1 MAHHKDTDIQVIM
14 EPTYK
19 IEIFEGPLD
28 LLLSLIYKNKVD
40 IMDIPITLI
49 FEQYMEYLDQMREM
63 DMDIAGEFIVMASEL
78 MLIKSRM
85 LLPRPEGEEQT
96 EDPRTKLAN
105 ALIEYKHAKEVAEE
119 LDELVHTYGGRLAKD
134 TEEIPAD
141 DSFIAEHSV
150 FLLQRAM
157 TRMLINR
164 GKEELLKQEAERI
177 QPIIKRRVVPVGEK
191 VITVLRRVVRK
202 KRCSFESLF
211 DGCASRSEL
220 IATFLAVLELL
231 KVNRIS
237 VSEPDEQEEIYIS
250 LNENYVKQQEETGE
264 NPENFS
270 DGN

>member
-1 MAHHKDTDIQVIM
+1 M

-40 IMDIPITLI
+40 ITDIPIALI
-49 FEQYMEYLDQMREM
+49 FDQYMEYLDRMREM

-85 LLPRPEGEEQT
+85 LLPKPEGEENA

-105 ALIEYKHAKEVAEE
+105 ALIEYKHAKEISEE
-119 LDELVHTYGGRLAKD
+119 LDEMIRTYGGRMAKD

-150 FLLQRAM
+150 TLLQRAM
-157 TRMLINR
+157 TRMLLNR
-164 GKEELLKQEAERI
+164 SKEEMLRQEAQMVR
-177 QPIIKRRVVPVGEK
+177 PIVRRKIVPVGVK
-191 VITVLRRVVRK
+191 VISVLKTVIRK
-202 KRCSFESLF
+202 KNVRF
-211 DGCASRSEL
+211 DEFFDHCTSRSEL
-220 IATFLAVLELL
+220 VATFMAVLELL
-231 KVNRIS
+231 KVSRIN
-237 VSEPDEQEEIYIS
+237 VSEPDENDDVYIS
-250 LNENYVKQQEETGE
+250 LNENYVKPTETPEET
-264 NPENFS
+264 

>member
-1 MAHHKDTDIQVIM
+1 M

-40 IMDIPITLI
+40 ITDIPIALI
-49 FEQYMEYLDQMREM
+49 FDQYMEYLDKMREM

-85 LLPRPEGEEQT
+85 LLPKPEGEENA

-119 LDELVHTYGGRLAKD
+119 LDEMVRVYSGRLAKD

-150 FLLQRAM
+150 ALLQRAM
-157 TRMLINR
+157 TRMLLNR
-164 GKEELLKQEAERI
+164 SKEEMLRQEEQMVR
-177 QPIIKRRVVPVGEK
+177 PIVRRKIVPVGVK
-191 VITVLRRVVRK
+191 VISVLKTVLRK
-202 KRCSFESLF
+202 KRAKFDELF
-211 DGCASRSEL
+211 DHCTSRSEL
-220 IATFLAVLELL
+220 VATFMAVLELL
-231 KVNRIS
+231 KVSRIN
-237 VSEPDEQEEIYIS
+237 VSEPDDHDDIYITI
-250 LNENYVKQQEETGE
+250 NENYVKPAEATEET
-264 NPENFS
+264 

>member
-1 MAHHKDTDIQVIM
+1 M

-40 IMDIPITLI
+40 ITDIPIALI
-49 FEQYMEYLDQMREM
+49 FDQYMEYLDRMREM

-85 LLPRPEGEEQT
+85 LLPKPEGEENA

-105 ALIEYKHAKEVAEE
+105 ALIEYKHAKEISEE
-119 LDELVHTYGGRLAKD
+119 LDEMLRTYGGRMAKD

-150 FLLQRAM
+150 TLLQRAM
-157 TRMLINR
+157 TRMLLNR
-164 GKEELLKQEAERI
+164 SKEEMLRQEAQMVR
-177 QPIIKRRVVPVGEK
+177 PIVRRKIVPVGVK
-191 VITVLRRVVRK
+191 VISVLKTVIRK
-202 KRCSFESLF
+202 KNVRF
-211 DGCASRSEL
+211 DEFFDHCTSRSEL
-220 IATFLAVLELL
+220 VATFMAVLELL
-231 KVNRIS
+231 KVSRIN
-237 VSEPDEQEEIYIS
+237 VSEPDENDDVYIS
-250 LNENYVKQQEETGE
+250 LNENYVKPTETPEET
-264 NPENFS
+264 

>member
-1 MAHHKDTDIQVIM
+1 M

-40 IMDIPITLI
+40 ITDIPIALI
-49 FEQYMEYLDQMREM
+49 FDQYMEYLDRMREM

-85 LLPRPEGEEQT
+85 LLPKPEGEENT

-105 ALIEYKHAKEVAEE
+105 ALIEYKHAKESSEE
-119 LDELVHTYGGRLAKD
+119 LDEMLRTYGGRMAKD

-150 FLLQRAM
+150 TLLQRAM
-157 TRMLINR
+157 TRMLLNR
-164 GKEELLKQEAERI
+164 SKEEMLRQEAQMVR
-177 QPIIKRRVVPVGEK
+177 PIVRRKIVPVGVK
-191 VITVLRRVVRK
+191 VISVLKTVIRK
-202 KRCSFESLF
+202 KNVRF
-211 DGCASRSEL
+211 DEFFDHCTSRSEL
-220 IATFLAVLELL
+220 VATFMAVLELL
-231 KVNRIS
+231 KVSRIN
-237 VSEPDEQEEIYIS
+237 VSEPDENDDVYIS
-250 LNENYVKQQEETGE
+250 LNENYVKPTETPEET
-264 NPENFS
+264 

>member
-1 MAHHKDTDIQVIM
+1 M

-40 IMDIPITLI
+40 IMDIPIALI
-49 FEQYMEYLDQMREM
+49 FDQYMEYLDQMREM

-85 LLPRPEGEEQT
+85 LLPRPEGDDPG

-105 ALIEYKHAKEVAEE
+105 ALIEYKHAKEIAED
-119 LDELVHTYGGRLAKD
+119 LDEMVKQYGGRLAKD

-150 FLLQRAM
+150 YLLQRAM

-164 GKEELLKQEAERI
+164 GKEELLKQEAQMVRPMI
-177 QPIIKRRVVPVGEK
+177 RKKIVPVGAK
-191 VITVLRRVVRK
+191 IVTVLRRVI
-202 KRCSFESLF
+202 KREKCKFDTLF
-211 DGCASRSEL
+211 DGVTSRSEL
-220 IATFLAVLELL
+220 VATFMAVLELL
-231 KVNRIS
+231 KVNRIN
-237 VSEPDEQEEIYIS
+237 VEEDENEDVYIS
-250 LNENYVKQQEETGE
+250 LNKNYVKQQEETDE
-264 NPENFS
+264 VPDEF
-270 DGN
+270 DGD

>member
-1 MAHHKDTDIQVIM
+1 M

-49 FEQYMEYLDQMREM
+49 FDQYMEYLDQMRKL

-85 LLPRPEGEEQT
+85 LLPRPEGEDPT

-150 FLLQRAM
+150 YLLQRAM
-157 TRMLINR
+157 TRMLLNR
-164 GKEELLKQEAERI
+164 GKEDLQKQEAQMVR
-177 QPIIKRRVVPVGEK
+177 PIIRKKIVPVTAK
-191 VITVLRRVVRK
+191 IVTVLRRVIK
-202 KRCSFESLF
+202 QEQCKFETLF
-211 DGCASRSEL
+211 DGVTSRSEL
-220 IATFLAVLELL
+220 VATFMAVLELL
-231 KVNRIS
+231 KVNRIN
-237 VSEPDEQEEIYIS
+237 VTEDDNEDVFIS
-250 LNENYVKQQEETGE
+250 LNKNYVKPQEETG
-264 NPENFS
+264 S
-270 DGN
+270 DGSDDLDEY

>member
-1 MAHHKDTDIQVIM
+1 M

-40 IMDIPITLI
+40 IMDIPIALI
-49 FEQYMEYLDQMREM
+49 FDQYMEYLDKMREM

-85 LLPRPEGEEQT
+85 LLPRPEGDDPG

-105 ALIEYKHAKEVAEE
+105 ALIEYKHAKEIAED
-119 LDELVHTYGGRLAKD
+119 LDEMVKQYGGRLAKD

-150 FLLQRAM
+150 YLLQRAM

-164 GKEELLKQEAERI
+164 GMEELLKQEAQMVRPMI
-177 QPIIKRRVVPVGEK
+177 RKKIVPVGAK
-191 VITVLRRVVRK
+191 IVTVLRRVI
-202 KRCSFESLF
+202 KREKCKFDTLF
-211 DGCASRSEL
+211 DGVTSRSEL
-220 IATFLAVLELL
+220 VATFMAVLELL
-231 KVNRIS
+231 KVNRIN
-237 VSEPDEQEEIYIS
+237 VEEDENEDVYIS
-250 LNENYVKQQEETGE
+250 LNKNYVKQQEETDE
-264 NPENFS
+264 VPDEF
-270 DGN
+270 DGD

>member
-1 MAHHKDTDIQVIM
+1 M

-40 IMDIPITLI
+40 ITDIPIALI
-49 FEQYMEYLDQMREM
+49 FDQYMEYLEQMREM

-85 LLPRPEGEEQT
+85 LLPKPEGEENA

-105 ALIEYKHAKEVAEE
+105 ALIEYKHAKETAEE
-119 LDELVHTYGGRLAKD
+119 LDELIHEYGGRLAKD

-150 FLLQRAM
+150 ALLQRAM
-157 TRMLINR
+157 TRLLLNR
-164 GKEELLKQEAERI
+164 SRDEILKQEAQMMR
-177 QPIIKRRVVPVGEK
+177 PIMRRKIVPVGVK
-191 VITVLRRVVRK
+191 VVTVLRAVIRK
-202 KRCSFESLF
+202 KRAKFEELF
-211 DGCASRSEL
+211 DGCTSRSEL
-220 IATFLAVLELL
+220 VATFMAVLELL
-231 KVNRIS
+231 KVTRIN
-237 VSEPDEQEEIYIS
+237 VSEPDENDDIYIS
-250 LNENYVKQQEETGE
+250 LNENYVKPDKTTEET
-264 NPENFS
+264 

>member
-1 MAHHKDTDIQVIM
+1 M

-40 IMDIPITLI
+40 ITDIPIALI
-49 FEQYMEYLDQMREM
+49 FDQYMEYLDQMREM

-85 LLPRPEGEEQT
+85 LLPKPEGEDQG

-105 ALIEYKHAKEVAEE
+105 ALIEYKHAKEIAED
-119 LDELVHTYGGRLAKD
+119 LDEMVKTYGGRLAKD

-150 FLLQRAM
+150 YLLQRAM
-157 TRMLINR
+157 TRMLLNR
-164 GKEELLKQEAERI
+164 GKEELLRKEAEKI
-177 QPIIKRRVVPVGEK
+177 QPIIKRRIVPVGVK
-191 VITVLRRVVRK
+191 VISVLKRVVRYK
-202 KRCSFESLF
+202 NCRFDTLF
-211 DGCASRSEL
+211 DGCTSRSEL
-220 IATFLAVLELL
+220 VATFMAVLELL
-231 KVNRIS
+231 KVNRIN
-237 VSEPDEQEEIYIS
+237 VSEPDENEDIYIS
-250 LNENYVKQQEETGE
+250 LNDNYVKQQEETD
-264 NPENFS
+264 NNSENFS

>member
-1 MAHHKDTDIQVIM
+1 M

-40 IMDIPITLI
+40 ITDIPIALI
-49 FEQYMEYLDQMREM
+49 FDQYMEYLDRMREM

-85 LLPRPEGEEQT
+85 LLPKPEGEENT

-105 ALIEYKHAKEVAEE
+105 ALIEYKHAKEISEE
-119 LDELVHTYGGRLAKD
+119 LDEMLRTYGGRMAKD

-150 FLLQRAM
+150 TLLQRAM
-157 TRMLINR
+157 TRMLLNR
-164 GKEELLKQEAERI
+164 SKEEMLRQEAQMVR
-177 QPIIKRRVVPVGEK
+177 PIVRRKIVPVGVK
-191 VITVLRRVVRK
+191 VISVLKTVIRK
-202 KRCSFESLF
+202 KNVRF
-211 DGCASRSEL
+211 DEFFDHCTSRSEL
-220 IATFLAVLELL
+220 VATFMVVLELL
-231 KVNRIS
+231 KVSRIN
-237 VSEPDEQEEIYIS
+237 VSEPDENDDVYIS
-250 LNENYVKQQEETGE
+250 LNENYVKPTETPEET
-264 NPENFS
+264 

>member
-1 MAHHKDTDIQVIM
+1 M

-40 IMDIPITLI
+40 IMDIPISLI
-49 FEQYMEYLDQMREM
+49 FDQYMEYLDQMRQM

-85 LLPRPEGEEQT
+85 LLPRPEGEDPA

-150 FLLQRAM
+150 ALLQRAM
-157 TRMLINR
+157 TRMLLNR

-177 QPIIKRRVVPVGEK
+177 QPIIKRRIVPVGVK
-191 VITVLRRVVRK
+191 VIGVLKKVVRK

-211 DGCASRSEL
+211 DGCGSRSEL

-231 KVNRIS
+231 KVNRIN
-237 VSEPDEQEEIYIS
+237 VSEPDENEEIYIS
-250 LNENYVKQQEETGE
+250 LNENYVKQQEETEQGS
-264 NPENFS
+264 ENFS
-270 DGN
+270 DGD

>member
-1 MAHHKDTDIQVIM
+1 M

-40 IMDIPITLI
+40 ITDIPIALI
-49 FEQYMEYLDQMREM
+49 FDQYMEYLDQMREL

-85 LLPRPEGEEQT
+85 LLPRPEGAEQT

-150 FLLQRAM
+150 YLLQRAM

-164 GKEELLKQEAERI
+164 GKEELLKQEAQMVR
-177 QPIIKRRVVPVGEK
+177 PIIRKKIVPVGEK
-191 VITVLRRVVRK
+191 VIGVLRRVVRR

-211 DGCASRSEL
+211 DGCTSKSEL

-231 KVNRIS
+231 KVSRIN
-237 VSEPDEQEEIYIS
+237 VSEPDENDDIYIS
-250 LNENYVKQQEETGE
+250 LNENYVKKQEETGE
-264 NPENFS
+264 DPESFS
-270 DGN
+270 NGD

>member
-1 MAHHKDTDIQVIM
+1 M

-49 FEQYMEYLDQMREM
+49 FDQYMEYLDMMREM

-85 LLPRPEGEEQT
+85 LLPKPEGEDQG

-164 GKEELLKQEAERI
+164 GKEELLKQEAQMVR
-177 QPIIKRRVVPVGEK
+177 PIIRKKIVPVGTK
-191 VITVLRRVVRK
+191 VIGVLRRVLRK
-202 KRCSFESLF
+202 KRCSFDSLF
-211 DGCASRSEL
+211 DSCTSRSEL

-231 KVNRIS
+231 KVSRIN
-237 VSEPDEQEEIYIS
+237 VSEPDENDVIYIS
-250 LNENYVKQQEETGE
+250 LNDNYVKQQEETE
-264 NPENFS
+264 NRS
-270 DGN
+270 DTL

>member
-1 MAHHKDTDIQVIM
+1 M

-40 IMDIPITLI
+40 ITDIPIALI
-49 FEQYMEYLDQMREM
+49 FDQYMEYLEQMREM

-85 LLPRPEGEEQT
+85 LLPKPEGEENA

-105 ALIEYKHAKEVAEE
+105 ALIEYKHAKETAEE
-119 LDELVHTYGGRLAKD
+119 LDELIREYGGRLAKD

-150 FLLQRAM
+150 ALLQRAM
-157 TRMLINR
+157 TRMLLNR
-164 GKEELLKQEAERI
+164 SRDEMLKQEAQMMR
-177 QPIIKRRVVPVGEK
+177 PIMRRKIVPVGVK
-191 VITVLRRVVRK
+191 VVTVLRAVIRK
-202 KRCSFESLF
+202 KRAKFEELF
-211 DGCASRSEL
+211 DGCTSRSEL
-220 IATFLAVLELL
+220 VATFMAVLELL
-231 KVNRIS
+231 KVTRIN
-237 VSEPDEQEEIYIS
+237 VSDPDENDDIYIS
-250 LNENYVKQQEETGE
+250 LNENYVKPDMTTEET
-264 NPENFS
+264 

>member
-1 MAHHKDTDIQVIM
+1 M

-40 IMDIPITLI
+40 ITDIPIALI
-49 FEQYMEYLDQMREM
+49 FDQYMEYLDRMREM

-85 LLPRPEGEEQT
+85 LLPKPEGEENT

-105 ALIEYKHAKEVAEE
+105 ALIEYKHAKEISEE
-119 LDELVHTYGGRLAKD
+119 LDEMLRTYGGRMAKD

-150 FLLQRAM
+150 TLLQRAM
-157 TRMLINR
+157 TRMLLNR
-164 GKEELLKQEAERI
+164 SKEEMLRQEAQMVR
-177 QPIIKRRVVPVGEK
+177 PIVRRKVVPVGVK
-191 VITVLRRVVRK
+191 VISVLKTVIRK
-202 KRCSFESLF
+202 KNVRF
-211 DGCASRSEL
+211 DEFFDHCTSRSEL
-220 IATFLAVLELL
+220 VATFMAVLELL
-231 KVNRIS
+231 KVSRIN
-237 VSEPDEQEEIYIS
+237 VSEPDENDDVYIS
-250 LNENYVKQQEETGE
+250 LNENYVKPTETPEET
-264 NPENFS
+264 